1 MVLGTSPSKLK
12 RTADDETVCGYL
24 QRVSDVKR
32 SGNGQLKYF
41 NAELVD
47 CDEGALPARI
57 VVFDPAQ
64 HQQFVSH
71 ATVKTPVTIEHCAVK
86 RSLDGSRWELTCK
99 SKRTKICPHP
109 ELGQTMPAPIT
120 LAKPRQSESGV
131 DVSSLSVISEQGA
144 FEEKDRVNVT
154 ARVVAVKDPVTVMST
169 TQGRPRPFVK
179 QDITLADGTGSI
191 NLVLWK
197 DMVGQ
202 LTFDQVYAFTN
213 LEIKQYRGEIYLTFL
228 SGTSKHSISTSADDI
243 QAVGDTNEF
252 MMSEPE
258 PSDITRGTP
267 VFVDV
272 QPETLTCLNCKR
284 RVEDDGTPGRFLRCG
299 HCAAKLK
306 RAACVDSDFACIVGI
321 MDNHAQKRVM
331 LKDGV
336 IRDLL
341 VRLEKSNSSV
351 SKADLEDL
359 ILGLD
364 QIELKV
370 DAGVALHIIS
380 FIFK

>member
-1 MVLGTSPSKLK
+1 M
-12 RTADDETVCGYL
+12 
-24 QRVSDVKR
+24 
-32 SGNGQLKYF
+32 KYF

-86 RSLDGSRWELTCK
+86 RSWDGSRWELTASRNGRK
-99 SKRTKICPHP
+99 SVLTRS
-109 ELGQTMPAPIT
+109 
-120 LAKPRQSESGV
+120 LAKPCQPRSRSQNQDNPSSAWT
-131 DVSSLSVISEQGA
+131 SSLSVISEQGA

-213 LEIKQYRGEIYLTFL
+213 LEIKQYRGEIYLT
-228 SGTSKHSISTSADDI
+228 SSA
-243 QAVGDTNEF
+243 ARVN
-252 MMSEPE
+252 
-258 PSDITRGTP
+258 TRY
-267 VFVDV
+267 
-272 QPETLTCLNCKR
+272 R
-284 RVEDDGTPGRFLRCG
+284 LR
-299 HCAAKLK
+299 L
-306 RAACVDSDFACIVGI
+306 
-321 MDNHAQKRVM
+321 M
-331 LKDGV
+331 
-336 IRDLL
+336 
-341 VRLEKSNSSV
+341 
-351 SKADLEDL
+351 
-359 ILGLD
+359 
-364 QIELKV
+364 
-370 DAGVALHIIS
+370 
-380 FIFK
+380 IFKRLATRTNS

>member
-1 MVLGTSPSKLK
+1 MGVDLQVETDENLSSP
-12 RTADDETVCGYL
+12 
-24 QRVSDVKR
+24 
-32 SGNGQLKYF
+32 
-41 NAELVD
+41 
-47 CDEGALPARI
+47 GAWPN
-57 VVFDPAQ
+57 
-64 HQQFVSH
+64 H
-71 ATVKTPVTIEHCAVK
+71 A
-86 RSLDGSRWELTCK
+86 S
-99 SKRTKICPHP
+99 
-109 ELGQTMPAPIT
+109 PIT
-120 LAKPRQSESGV
+120 LAKPRQSEFGV

-321 MDNHAQKRVM
+321 MDNHEQKRVM

-341 VRLEKSNSSV
+341 ARLEKSNSSL

-370 DAGVALHIIS
+370 DAGVALQ
-380 FIFK
+380 IFLFLFK